1 MKYYIIAGE
10 ASGDL
15 HGSNLMV
22 SLLKQDPTAEIRFWG
37 GDKMATVGGSIVR
50 HYKHLA
56 FMGFWEVFINL
67 RTILSNI
74 TFCKKDILHFQPDV
88 IVYVD
93 YPGFNMRIAAWAK
106 QQGFRNHYYI
116 SPQIWAWKENR
127 IKKIKRDLDALY
139 VILPFEKDYFN
150 KKHQYSV
157 DYVGHPLVDVIRKE
171 RNQKEANLPIE
182 LQTEQP
188 IIALLPGS
196 RKQEILKMMPVF
208 LDVINAFPDYRFVLA
223 GAPGLD
229 AEWYKQFTKHPSIY
243 MLQNQTYTLLKH
255 SFAAIVTSGTATLET
270 ALFQVPQLVC
280 YKSSAISYAIAK
292 RIIKLKYISL
302 VNLINDKEIV
312 SELIQEKCTSD
323 SIEQELKRLT
333 DTSIREEIR
342 QSYQEIEQKLGH
354 INASEQVAKSIIAV
368 LK

>member
-1 MKYYIIAGE
+1 
-10 ASGDL
+10 
-15 HGSNLMV
+15 
-22 SLLKQDPTAEIRFWG
+22 
-37 GDKMATVGGSIVR
+37 
-50 HYKHLA
+50 
-56 FMGFWEVFINL
+56 
-67 RTILSNI
+67 
-74 TFCKKDILHFQPDV
+74 
-88 IVYVD
+88 
-93 YPGFNMRIAAWAK
+93 
-106 QQGFRNHYYI
+106 
-116 SPQIWAWKENR
+116 
-127 IKKIKRDLDALY
+127 
-139 VILPFEKDYFN
+139 
-150 KKHQYSV
+150 
-157 DYVGHPLVDVIRKE
+157 
-171 RNQKEANLPIE
+171 
-182 LQTEQP
+182 
-188 IIALLPGS
+188 
-196 RKQEILKMMPVF
+196 MMPVF
-208 LDVINAFPDYRFVLA
+208 LDVINAFPDYRFALA

-302 VNLINDKEIV
+302 VNLIMDKEIV